1 MRPASESIKFECFN
15 FDIFPQATRTLLIER
30 PQDEVFVPLKDA
42 SSSES
47 SPMAVRQQI
56 SRLHRRWLERAGVS
70 LPPDIVIE
78 ISPLFATNAAQV
90 AERFAQSNGSVPQP
104 IKEGALFVR

>member
-1 MRPASESIKFECFN
+1 MRPASNAIKFERFI

-47 SPMAVRQQI
+47 SPTAVRQQI

-78 ISPLFATNAAQV
+78 IIRITEKNCV
-90 AERFAQSNGSVPQP
+90 
-104 IKEGALFVR
+104 